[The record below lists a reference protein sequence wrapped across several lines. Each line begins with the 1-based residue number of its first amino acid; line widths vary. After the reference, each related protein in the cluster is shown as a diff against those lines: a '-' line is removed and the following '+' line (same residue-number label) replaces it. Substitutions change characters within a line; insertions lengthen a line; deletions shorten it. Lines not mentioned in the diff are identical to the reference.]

1 MIINNKNFINLLAI
15 VLCVFFIIT
24 QKIFADTEVSNKVDP
39 TKPILDF
46 PKDYKLQGIFLGETH
61 KYCIINNHILEVGSK
76 MSDIRITDIDS
87 EGVYI
92 ENSNQD
98 KFQLNVNN

>member
-1 MIINNKNFINLLAI
+1 MTTNKNNAIYLFTI

-24 QKIFADTEVSNKVDP
+24 QKILADTFTSNRIDP

-46 PKDYKLQGIFLGETH
+46 PNDYKLQGIFLGETH
-61 KYCIINNHILEVGSK
+61 KYCIINNHILEIGSK
-76 MSDIRITDIDS
+76 MSDIQITSIDS

-92 ENSNQD
+92 ETSTKDRFKLDVSN
-98 KFQLNVNN
+98 